1 MNNTSFEPK
10 TIEENFKINFAEYID
25 VFLNFQSTFLS
36 NLNTRYKNLDNA
48 HLVLLFGRRAHET
61 ILRKR
66 KFDLEHDISLDN
78 FWKNLESISQ
88 EKISI
93 IQIANSTGLP
103 KETARRKVLELV
115 KNKILTRKNK
125 IITWSPNDEYI
136 KTYRGIV
143 EKQIYDLSIVL
154 KYVGNF
160 FNLNLETENIKKIIS
175 KNFSFFWFHFLETE
189 NQYLTLWTKHFKDI
203 EVFLIGVNIALML
216 SQKTKLENKSFDDMY
231 NNPENTLKHSAN
243 DISAT
248 SISEITNI
256 PRATVIRKLNHLVKL
271 KLFKQNKITKRY
283 YVTPEFFLSSEI
295 RNNTEKKVF
304 ALFSNFYSI
313 CLRALNSEIKKQ
325 F

>member
-1 MNNTSFEPK
+1 MDSTSFEPK
-10 TIEENFKINFAEYID
+10 TIEESFKKNFAEYID

-36 NLNTRYKNLDNA
+36 NLNIRYKNLDNA

-66 KFDLEHDISLDN
+66 KFDLDHDISLDN

-93 IQIANSTGLP
+93 IQIADSTGLP

-136 KTYRGIV
+136 KTYGGIV
-143 EKQIYDLSIVL
+143 EKQIHDLSIVL

-160 FNLNLETENIKKIIS
+160 FNLNFELENIKKIIS

-216 SQKTKLENKSFDDMY
+216 SQKTKLENKSFDQMF
-231 NNPENTLKHSAN
+231 NNPPTVSRTARDGGGFGPKRFLGSPG
-243 DISAT
+243 DGD
-248 SISEITNI
+248 EIFGTTNI
-256 PRATVIRKLNHLVKL
+256 LGSMAGHWPRPFLNAFLHLTAGGL
-271 KLFKQNKITKRY
+271 GL
-283 YVTPEFFLSSEI
+283 
-295 RNNTEKKVF
+295 
-304 ALFSNFYSI
+304 
-313 CLRALNSEIKKQ
+313 
-325 F
+325 

>member
-136 KTYRGIV
+136 KTYGGIV
-143 EKQIYDLSIVL
+143 EKQIHDLSIVL

-160 FNLNLETENIKKIIS
+160 FNLNLELENIKKIIF

-203 EVFLIGVNIALML
+203 EIFLIAINIALML

-256 PRATVIRKLNHLVKL
+256 PRATVIRKLNYLIKL

-283 YVTPEFFLSSEI
+283 YVTPEFFKNSDI
-295 RNNTEKKVF
+295 KNNTEKKVF
-304 ALFSNFYSI
+304 TVFSNFYSI
-313 CLRALNSEIKKQ
+313 CLKALTSESKKLI
-325 F
+325 

>member
-1 MNNTSFEPK
+1 MNSTFFEPK
-10 TIEENFKINFAEYID
+10 TIEESFKKNFAEYID

-48 HLVLLFGRRAHET
+48 HLVLLFGRIAHET

-93 IQIANSTGLP
+93 IQIADSTGLP
-103 KETARRKVLELV
+103 KETARRKVLELI

-143 EKQIYDLSIVL
+143 ETQIHDLSIVL

-189 NQYLTLWTKHFKDI
+189 NQYLTLWTKHFKDVEI
-203 EVFLIGVNIALML
+203 FLIAINIALML

-248 SISEITNI
+248 SIS
-256 PRATVIRKLNHLVKL
+256 
-271 KLFKQNKITKRY
+271 
-283 YVTPEFFLSSEI
+283 
-295 RNNTEKKVF
+295 
-304 ALFSNFYSI
+304 
-313 CLRALNSEIKKQ
+313 
-325 F
+325 

>member
-10 TIEENFKINFAEYID
+10 TIEESFKKNFAEYID

-93 IQIANSTGLP
+93 IQIADSTGLP

-143 EKQIYDLSIVL
+143 ETQIYDLSIVL

-160 FNLNLETENIKKIIS
+160 FNLNLELENIKKIIS

-231 NNPENTLKHSAN
+231 NNTENTLKHKDN

-256 PRATVIRKLNHLVKL
+256 PRATVIRKLNYLVKL

-283 YVTPEFFLSSEI
+283 HVTPEFFQSSEM

-313 CLRALNSEIKKQ
+313 CLKALTSESKKLI
-325 F
+325 

>member
-10 TIEENFKINFAEYID
+10 TIEESFKKNFAEYID

-78 FWKNLESISQ
+78 FWKNIESISQ

-93 IQIANSTGLP
+93 IQISDSTGLP
-103 KETARRKVLELV
+103 KETARRKVLELI

-143 EKQIYDLSIVL
+143 ETQIHDLSIVL

-160 FNLNLETENIKKIIS
+160 FNLNLELENIKKIIS
-175 KNFSFFWFHFLETE
+175 KNFSFFWFHFLEIE

-231 NNPENTLKHSAN
+231 NNPENTLNHKDN

>member
-1 MNNTSFEPK
+1 MNSTSFEPK
-10 TIEENFKINFAEYID
+10 IIEENFKKNFAEYID
-25 VFLNFQSTFLS
+25 IFLNFQSTFLS

-93 IQIANSTGLP
+93 IQIADSTGLP
-103 KETARRKVLELV
+103 KETARRKVLELI
-115 KNKILTRKNK
+115 KNRILNKKNK

-136 KTYRGIV
+136 KTYRVLV
-143 EKQIYDLSIVL
+143 EKQIHNLSIVL

-160 FNLNLETENIKKIIS
+160 FNLNFELENIKKIIS

-189 NQYLTLWTKHFKDI
+189 NQFLTLWTKHFKDI

-231 NNPENTLKHSAN
+231 NNPENTLNHKDN

-283 YVTPEFFLSSEI
+283 HVTPEFFLSSEM

-313 CLRALNSEIKKQ
+313 CLKALISESKKL

>member
-1 MNNTSFEPK
+1 MNNTSFEAK
-10 TIEENFKINFAEYID
+10 IIEEYFKKNFSEYID
-25 VFLNFQSTFLS
+25 IFLNFQSTFLS
-36 NLNTRYKNLDNA
+36 NLNIRYKNLDNA
-48 HLVLLFGRRAHET
+48 HLVLLFGCRAHET

-78 FWKNLESISQ
+78 FWKNLESVSQ

-93 IQIANSTGLP
+93 IQIADSTGLP

-115 KNKILTRKNK
+115 KNRILTKKNK

-136 KTYRGIV
+136 KTYRVVV
-143 EKQIYDLSIVL
+143 EKQIHDLSIVL

-160 FNLNLETENIKKIIS
+160 FNLNFELENIKKIIS

-231 NNPENTLKHSAN
+231 NNPENTLKHKDN

-283 YVTPEFFLSSEI
+283 HLTPEYYQNSEM

-304 ALFSNFYSI
+304 PLFSNFYSI
-313 CLRALNSEIKKQ
+313 CLKALTSESKKLI
-325 F
+325 

>member
-1 MNNTSFEPK
+1 MNSTSFDPIA
-10 TIEENFKINFAEYID
+10 IEESFKKNFAEYID

-61 ILRKR
+61 ILKKR

-78 FWKNLESISQ
+78 FWKNIESISQ

-93 IQIANSTGLP
+93 IQISDSTGLP
-103 KETARRKVLELV
+103 KETARRKVLELI

-143 EKQIYDLSIVL
+143 ETQIHDLSIVL

-231 NNPENTLKHSAN
+231 NNPENTLNHTDN

-283 YVTPEFFLSSEI
+283 HLTPEFFQSSEM

-304 ALFSNFYSI
+304 GLFSNFYSI
-313 CLRALNSEIKKQ
+313 CLKALISESKKL

>member
-143 EKQIYDLSIVL
+143 EKQIHDLSIVL

-160 FNLNLETENIKKIIS
+160 FNLNLELENIKKIIS
-175 KNFSFFWFHFLETE
+175 KNFSFFL
-189 NQYLTLWTKHFKDI
+189 
-203 EVFLIGVNIALML
+203 V
-216 SQKTKLENKSFDDMY
+216 SF
-231 NNPENTLKHSAN
+231 
-243 DISAT
+243 
-248 SISEITNI
+248 
-256 PRATVIRKLNHLVKL
+256 
-271 KLFKQNKITKRY
+271 F
-283 YVTPEFFLSSEI
+283 
-295 RNNTEKKVF
+295 RN
-304 ALFSNFYSI
+304 
-313 CLRALNSEIKKQ
+313 
-325 F
+325 